1 MRKRNSVNQL
11 NRTAS
16 HRKAMIRNMAVS
28 LFDHERIVTTRAKSK
43 VLKSYAE
50 KLITRAKKNLDD
62 SVAPS
67 SRLHNKR
74 ILMSQITDRGILTK
88 LFDDLAPRYKERN
101 GGYTRVIHLPERQS
115 DSAKMSIIELVDRKE
130 KIKKVIEKKAS
141 QKKADKD
148 SKKGSPKE
156 TPKETKKSDESSA
169 EKSQKKGL
177 GTSSEKIQKKDDT
190 GASKSEKTGKWFWGF
205 KKKRGDDR

>member
-62 SVAPS
+62 SADPS
-67 SRLHNKR
+67 SKLHNKR
-74 ILMSQITDRGILTK
+74 VLMSQITDRGILTK
-88 LFDDLAPRYKERN
+88 LCDDLAPRYKERN
-101 GGYTRVIHLPERQS
+101 GGYTRVIHLPERQA

-130 KIKKVIEKKAS
+130 KIKKVIEKKS
-141 QKKADKD
+141 TQKKV
-148 SKKGSPKE
+148 SKETKKE
-156 TPKETKKSDESSA
+156 TPKETKKLDESKG
-169 EKSQKKGL
+169 EKSQKKPL
-177 GTSSEKIQKKDDT
+177 DDATEKLPKKDNT
-190 GASKSEKTGKWFWGF
+190 GTSKSEKSGKWFWGF